1 MVARSLPLF
10 ALGALVWISTPAAAG
25 SCAAPCVAP
34 IPVVPAIPVV
44 VEPASYV
51 TPIYIVNQGPVYGG
65 PGIVTGPKFKRF
77 NVRPAGYPYVSRVIY
92 AGTYFYYYPT
102 YDAAVAPIWPR
113 ARHGWRW

>member
-1 MVARSLPLF
+1 MR
-10 ALGALVWISTPAAAG
+10 GADPGRAGDPGRRGAGLVRHPDLYR
-25 SCAAPCVAP
+25 
-34 IPVVPAIPVV
+34 
-44 VEPASYV
+44 EP
-51 TPIYIVNQGPVYGG
+51 G
-65 PGIVTGPKFKRF
+65 TGLWRTRHRHRTEVKRF